1 MEIIGDMIAIAVN
14 IFGIR
19 QLPILKRVHQRNVN
33 HHTGI
38 RRELGN
44 DPKYQQKSPKTPQNH
59 RLRCLLV

>member
-1 MEIIGDMIAIAVN
+1 MENIGDMNAIAVN

-44 DPKYQQKSPKTPQNH
+44 DD
-59 RLRCLLV
+59 

>member
-1 MEIIGDMIAIAVN
+1 MENIGDMNAIAVN

-44 DPKYQQKSPKTPQNH
+44 VCYLFVMRFH
-59 RLRCLLV
+59 GCLL